1 MSGVEIALG
10 AAAAAA
16 TVAQGYQSYQQGKQE
31 KKAHDVNAEILRRNA
46 AQKRLETSIN
56 EDMQRSENRRR
67 ISAARAAMGEAGILN
82 SATSTGVLGQMAA
95 DAEQNVLNYRFA
107 GESEAQNYLTQAMM
121 QNYYGKAAKANGK
134 NAFKMSFLEGAVNGV
149 AAYMAAGGTFGGLGT
164 EATKQAGMG
173 LNTAAFAKQVGRK
186 PVF

>member
-31 KKAHDVNAEILRRNA
+31 KKAYDTNAEILRRNA

-67 ISAARAAMGEAGILN
+67 ISAARAAMGEAGILD
-82 SATSTGVLGQMAA
+82 SATSIGVLGQMAA

-121 QNYYGKAAKANGK
+121 QNYYGKTAKANGR
-134 NAFKMSFLEGAVNGV
+134 NAFKMSFLQGGINGL
-149 AAYMAAGGTFGGLGT
+149 AAYMAAGGTFGGPENMAG
-164 EATKQAGMG
+164 QASSWNPA
-173 LNTAAFAKQVGRK
+173 LSAPARK